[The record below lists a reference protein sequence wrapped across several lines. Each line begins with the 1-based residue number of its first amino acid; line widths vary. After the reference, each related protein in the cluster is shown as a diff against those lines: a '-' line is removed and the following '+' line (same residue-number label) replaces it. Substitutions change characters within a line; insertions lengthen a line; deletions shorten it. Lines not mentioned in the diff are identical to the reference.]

1 MDPMNILF
9 LAQCYAPENVSAAV
23 LITELAVDL
32 AKRGNRVTMVT
43 GAPNYPYGRV
53 FQGYKNK
60 LYQSERLDDVN
71 VIRTW
76 SYISPEKAFWPR
88 LLHYGSY
95 SATAFYGGL
104 FSGKPDVIVSYSPPL
119 PLGIT
124 AWLLSRIWRVPWV
137 LQLEDLYPDAA
148 VAAGVLRNPKVIGF
162 FSAMERFLYR
172 HAEHISIISESF
184 RRNLKNKDVPDS
196 KMTLISVWAD
206 PDEVQP
212 MPRQNGFRAANA
224 LKDKF
229 VLLYAGNL
237 GLTSCLEDIVE
248 AADLLRDDPHICFV
262 LVGEGVKKQP
272 LQELAQ
278 SKGLSNI
285 LFLPYQAREAF
296 PETLAAADLSLVTLN
311 QDSSVSS
318 APSKLFNL
326 MASARP
332 ILSVSPPES
341 ELANLVS
348 TSGCGVNVPVGQPGA
363 LADQI
368 RLMAQQPDQMEQMG
382 RRGRAILENRFSRQ
396 CCVDQH
402 EAMLV
407 SVCQRAKNKGGN
419 NER

>member
-1 MDPMNILF
+1 MNILF

-32 AKRGNRVTMVT
+32 AKRGNRVAMVT

-53 FQGYKNK
+53 FPGYKNT
-60 LYQSERLDDVN
+60 LYQSEQLHGVH

-88 LLHYGSY
+88 LMHYGSY

-119 PLGIT
+119 PLGIS

-148 VAAGVLRNPKVIGF
+148 VAAGVMRNQKVIGF

-172 HAEHISIISESF
+172 RAEHISLISESF
-184 RRNLKNKDVPDS
+184 RRSLKNKGVPDA
-196 KMTLISVWAD
+196 KMTLIPVWAD
-206 PDEVQP
+206 PDEVRP
-212 MPRQNGFRAANA
+212 LPKQNGFRAANG

-237 GLTSCLEDIVE
+237 GLTSCLEDVVE
-248 AADLLRDDPHICFV
+248 AADLLRADPRICFV

-285 LFLPYQAREAF
+285 LFLPYQARETF

-332 ILSVSPPES
+332 ILCVAPPES
-341 ELANLVS
+341 ELASLVR
-348 TSGCGVNVPVGQPGA
+348 TAGCGVNVPVGQPA
-363 LADQI
+363 TLAEQI
-368 RLMAQQPDQMEQMG
+368 RLCMQQPDQMEQMG
-382 RRGRAILENRFSRQ
+382 QRGRALLEKQFSRQ
-396 CCVDQH
+396 CCVDQY
-402 EAMLV
+402 EAMLI
-407 SVCQRAKNKGGN
+407 SVCQGKKNLGGD